1 MGGRITKAMRISVS
15 VSSSDSKCPRTIARE
30 GFARSPYLPFIE
42 QVTYCPFE
50 TVIDRTATDDSQ
62 LNALLLS
69 SAMHAHD
76 KGAMHVNVRDETKK
90 LSACG
95 LKGVQ
100 TWKKK

>member
-1 MGGRITKAMRISVS
+1 MSSYNHTDSTRRVRCTFHRICDVFHAAAVLSVLS
-15 VSSSDSKCPRTIARE
+15 
-30 GFARSPYLPFIE
+30 
-42 QVTYCPFE
+42 FE